1 MSKVIDDNVQKIDVV
16 VLGAGPAGVAAA
28 TIASEHGADVAIID
42 ENISGGGQIYRAP
55 PKEYET
61 HDSFKSPESYEGDRQ
76 RNYLSNSKVK
86 TYFNHRVWSI
96 SQELVVS
103 TISANGLK
111 SWRPKALILANG
123 ALERIIPFPGWTLPG
138 VMGLAACTILLK
150 SQFVLPGRSTV
161 VAGCG
166 PLLMS
171 VAYAIVKAGGNVS
184 AIVDLSSKSEWVRV
198 FPKML
203 SRPDLLLQGMKWL
216 WKLKNEGIKIYN
228 GYTVT
233 KSEKDNDRLAITIAP
248 FNHSGV
254 NTDPKFQKLVEG
266 ECLAIGH
273 GLIPSTEITR
283 LLKAKHKYDL
293 LKGGW
298 VPVIDDEFR
307 TSIPNVFI
315 AGDAS
320 GISGAFS
327 AVHKGRIAG
336 LSALRDLNM
345 ISLKESKHKIN
356 NERNLLNKTENFGQ
370 AAAYL
375 MRSRPELIKT
385 ITAETIVCRCEDVF
399 RAEIDETIVSG
410 AVDMNQ
416 LKAWTRCGMGPCQ
429 GRTCADSIEA
439 ILTSVVGSRELAGQW
454 TGRAPLRPIPIEQII
469 GDYSYSDIPIP
480 ESAPL

>member
-1 MSKVIDDNVQKIDVV
+1 
-16 VLGAGPAGVAAA
+16 
-28 TIASEHGADVAIID
+28 
-42 ENISGGGQIYRAP
+42 
-55 PKEYET
+55 
-61 HDSFKSPESYEGDRQ
+61 
-76 RNYLSNSKVK
+76 
-86 TYFNHRVWSI
+86 
-96 SQELVVS
+96 
-103 TISANGLK
+103 
-111 SWRPKALILANG
+111 
-123 ALERIIPFPGWTLPG
+123 
-138 VMGLAACTILLK
+138 
-150 SQFVLPGRSTV
+150 
-161 VAGCG
+161 
-166 PLLMS
+166 MS